1 MSYRV
6 EVKGKDGVVTID
18 EWIPAPSWVT
28 GRDEMASTVF
38 TLKQASAF
46 AQQRVAPRC
55 AYAIRIVDEDG
66 SALFIRGEQGS
77 G

>member
-6 EVKGKDGVVTID
+6 EVKGRDGLVAIGD
-18 EWIPAPSWVT
+18 WIPAPSWVT
-28 GRDEMASTVF
+28 GKDETASTLF

-46 AQQRVAPRC
+46 AQQQVAPRC

-66 SALFIRGEQGS
+66 SALFIRGEQG
-77 G
+77 

>member
-6 EVKGKDGVVTID
+6 EVKGRDGLVAIG
-18 EWIPAPSWVT
+18 EWMPAPSWVT
-28 GRDEMASTVF
+28 GKDETASTLF

-46 AQQRVAPRC
+46 AHERVAPRC

-66 SALFIRGEQGS
+66 SALFIREQQG
-77 G
+77 

>member
-6 EVKGKDGVVTID
+6 EVRGRDGLVAIG
-18 EWIPAPSWVT
+18 EWMAAPSWVS
-28 GRDEMASTVF
+28 GHDETASTLF
-38 TLKQASAF
+38 TLKEAAAF
-46 AQQRVAPRC
+46 ADKVASRC

-66 SALFIRGEQGS
+66 CALFFRS